1 MAITDG
7 LTGLYNHKYIV
18 ERLSDLV
25 NDSKQ
30 SSKNLAIIM
39 FDLDHFKGI
48 NDEFGHQVGDDV
60 LAKVSLIL
68 KEMLR
73 ENDMIGRYGGE
84 EFLIVLPNTDA
95 ESAYAVAERIRKNI
109 MHYIRIN
116 DELAVTISGGVGALV
131 DEDAPQLIRKADQLL
146 YRAKRFGRNRIET

>member
-1 MAITDG
+1 
-7 LTGLYNHKYIV
+7 
-18 ERLSDLV
+18 
-25 NDSKQ
+25 
-30 SSKNLAIIM
+30 M